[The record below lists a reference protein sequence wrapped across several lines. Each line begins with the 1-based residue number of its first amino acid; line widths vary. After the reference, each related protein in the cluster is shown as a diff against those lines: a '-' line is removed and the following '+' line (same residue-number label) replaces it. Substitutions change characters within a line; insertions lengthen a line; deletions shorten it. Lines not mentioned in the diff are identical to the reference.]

1 MAEIRHKHFS
11 AKSASTKHRLREKDQ
26 VLREKLA
33 KLLSDDDNFAPE
45 DAKQLAAWN
54 PYDQNAVSPFFDPEW
69 MFGVVGGF
77 DIVIGNPPY
86 IQLQNNGG
94 ELAQQYEGCG
104 YSTFARTGDIYC
116 LFYERGWQLLKKNGY
131 LCYITSNKW
140 MRAGYGEKTRGF
152 FANKT
157 NPMLLI
163 DFAGVKIFESATV
176 DTNILLFSKS
186 SNLHK
191 TVCAVTNKQN
201 KDSVKN
207 LSDFVQQQNVI
218 CNFSN
223 SDSWVVLSP
232 IEQSIKKK
240 IEAVG
245 TPLKDWDI
253 NIYRGV
259 LTGCNEAFIIDTAK
273 RDEILACCQ
282 SVEERERT
290 AELIRPILRGRDIKR
305 YAYEWAN
312 LWLIATFPSR
322 HYDIDEYPSVKQH
335 LLSYGIEKLEQTGM
349 VHNVNGEKIKARK
362 KTNNKWFETQ
372 DSISYWEEF
381 SKPKVVYMEIQTDNP
396 EEGYPFPCFSYDK
409 KNCVVLNTAYIMSS
423 ETTDPKYV
431 LGILNSKLGKFLVK
445 LYVTQLQ
452 ERQFRMLSQYVM
464 KFPIARPSKKQ
475 ENEMVRLV
483 WNVLAHQSKISENM
497 IDELAFKIYK
507 LSEIETK
514 FLISK

>member
-1 MAEIRHKHFS
+1 M
-11 AKSASTKHRLREKDQ
+11 
-26 VLREKLA
+26 
-33 KLLSDDDNFAPE
+33 
-45 DAKQLAAWN
+45 
-54 PYDQNAVSPFFDPEW
+54 
-69 MFGVVGGF
+69 
-77 DIVIGNPPY
+77 
-86 IQLQNNGG
+86 
-94 ELAQQYEGCG
+94 
-104 YSTFARTGDIYC
+104 
-116 LFYERGWQLLKKNGY
+116 
-131 LCYITSNKW
+131 
-140 MRAGYGEKTRGF
+140 
-152 FANKT
+152 
-157 NPMLLI
+157 
-163 DFAGVKIFESATV
+163 
-176 DTNILLFSKS
+176 
-186 SNLHK
+186 
-191 TVCAVTNKQN
+191 
-201 KDSVKN
+201 
-207 LSDFVQQQNVI
+207 SDFVQQQNVI

-322 HYDIDEYPSVKQH
+322 HYDIDEYPSVKRH

-381 SKPKVVYMEIQTDNP
+381 SKPKIIWKIIGSRLAFAIDNNGIMLNNACYLLTG
-396 EEGYPFPCFSYDK
+396 ENLSY
-409 KNCVVLNTAYIMSS
+409 I
-423 ETTDPKYV
+423 
-431 LGILNSKLGKFLVK
+431 LGFLNSSPLIWYSEITNMNKTGVGDAQVGAQNIIL
-445 LYVTQLQ
+445 
-452 ERQFRMLSQYVM
+452 
-464 KFPIARPSKKQ
+464 FPVPPI
-475 ENEMVRLV
+475 
-483 WNVLAHQSKISENM
+483 
-497 IDELAFKIYK
+497 IDETVVEIVEQLLNNSTNNNLKQP
-507 LSEIETK
+507 LSERIYTIYGLNSDERCY
-514 FLISK
+514 LDSLNL